1 MAQPYDRETFKDYC
15 LRKIGDGVIEINC
28 SDEQIEDRIDEAIS
42 FFRDYHYDGSQ
53 LVYLKHQLTQEEI
66 DQGWVPVPSR
76 LLGVTRIFDLSSSI
90 STGTGMF
97 NVTYQFVLHNLE
109 DIIGYD
115 IKNYFMAM
123 QHLEFIQEILVGKP
137 MVRYNRHVDKLFL
150 DVTKGILAPGSF
162 IVIEAYDIV
171 DDTIY
176 SDFWRDRWL
185 QNYATVL
192 IKEQW
197 GSNITKFENVQLIG
211 GLTFNGIQILNDAR
225 EERLRL
231 EEQAM
236 NSLQPLI
243 HNFCG

>member
-1 MAQPYDRETFKDYC
+1 MAQPSDRESFKEYC
-15 LRKIGDGVIEINC
+15 LRKLGSPVIEINV

-53 LVYLKHQLTQEEI
+53 LVYLKHQLTQEEL
-66 DQGWVPVPSR
+66 DQGWVPVPPR
-76 LLGVTRIFDLSSSI
+76 LLGVTRIFDLGSSI

-97 NVTYQFVLHNLE
+97 NVTYQFILHNLE
-109 DIIGYD
+109 DITKYD
-115 IKNYFMAM
+115 LTNYYMAM

-137 MVRYNRHVDKLFL
+137 MVRYNRHVDKLFI
-150 DVTKGILAPGSF
+150 DIKTNRLAAGSYV
-162 IVIEAYDIV
+162 IIEAYDIIDENV
-171 DDTIY
+171 Y
-176 SDFWRDRWL
+176 LDFWRDRWL

-197 GSNITKFENVQLIG
+197 GSNITKFENMQLVG
-211 GLTFNGIQILNDAR
+211 GVTFNGLQILNDAR

-236 NSLQPLI
+236 NSLQPLV
-243 HNFCG
+243 HNFSG

>member
-1 MAQPYDRETFKDYC
+1 MALPNDRETFKEYC
-15 LRKIGDGVIEINC
+15 LRKLGAPVIEINV

-53 LVYLKHQLTQEEI
+53 LVYLKHQLTQEEL
-66 DQGWVPVPSR
+66 DQGWIPVPER
-76 LLGVTRIFDLSSSI
+76 LLGVTRIFDLGASI
-90 STGTGMF
+90 STGTGIF
-97 NVTYQFVLHNLE
+97 NVSYQFVLNNLE
-109 DIIGYD
+109 DITKYNVT
-115 IKNYFMAM
+115 NYYMAM

-137 MVRYNRHVDKLFL
+137 LIRYNRHVDKLFI
-150 DVTKGILAPGSF
+150 DIRKKILAPGSF
-162 IVIEAYDIV
+162 IIIEAYDII
-171 DDTIY
+171 DGDMY
-176 SDFWRDRWL
+176 EDFWRDRWL

-197 GSNITKFENVQLIG
+197 GSHLTKYEGMQLVG
-211 GLTFNGIQILNDAR
+211 GVTFNGQQILNDAR

-231 EEQAM
+231 EEQAI

>member
-1 MAQPYDRETFKDYC
+1 MAQPSDRESFKEYC
-15 LRKIGDGVIEINC
+15 LRKLGAPVIEINVA
-28 SDEQIEDRIDEAIS
+28 DEQVEDRIDEAIS

-53 LVYLKHQLTQEEI
+53 LVYLKHQLTQEEL

-76 LLGVTRIFDLSSSI
+76 LLGVTRIFDLASSI

-97 NVTYQFVLHNLE
+97 NVSYQFVLHNLE
-109 DIIGYD
+109 DITKYD
-115 IKNYFMAM
+115 VTNYYMAM

-137 MVRYNRHVDKLFL
+137 LVRYNRHVDKLFI
-150 DVTKGILAPGSF
+150 DIRKNTLAAGSY
-162 IVIEAYDIV
+162 IIIEAYDIV
-171 DDTIY
+171 DGDVY

-185 QNYATVL
+185 QNYAATL

-197 GSNITKFENVQLIG
+197 GSNLTKFEGMQLVG
-211 GLTFNGIQILNDAR
+211 GVTFNGVQILTDAR

>member
-15 LRKIGDGVIEINC
+15 LRKLGHPVIEINC
-28 SDEQIEDRIDEAIS
+28 SDEQVEDRIDEAIS

-53 LVYLKHQLTQEEI
+53 LVYLKHQLTQEEL

-76 LLGVTRIFDLSSSI
+76 LLGVTRIFDLGSSI
-90 STGTGMF
+90 STGTGIF
-97 NVTYQFVLHNLE
+97 NVSYQFVLHNLE
-109 DIIGYD
+109 DITKYD
-115 IKNYFMAM
+115 VTNYYMAM

-137 MVRYNRHVDKLFL
+137 LIRYNRHVDKLFI
-150 DVTKGILAPGSF
+150 DIRKNILVPGSF
-162 IVIEAYDIV
+162 IIIEAYDIV
-171 DDTIY
+171 DETVY

-197 GSNITKFENVQLIG
+197 GSNITKFEGVQLIG
-211 GLTFNGIQILNDAR
+211 GVTFNGQQILTDAR
-225 EERLRL
+225 EERRTM
-231 EEQAM
+231 EDQAI

-243 HNFCG
+243 HNFIG